1 MVKMMVY
8 KLLIGATFT
17 VNLLALLLGDT
28 DQQAGMAIF
37 GVVAAAISRGRLRIR
52 TIKHANGWR
61 VRLRP

>member
-37 GVVAAAISRGRLRIR
+37 GVVAAAISTAILFDELRQGRQ
-52 TIKHANGWR
+52 
-61 VRLRP
+61 

>member
-1 MVKMMVY
+1 MMKIMVY

-37 GVVAAAISRGRLRIR
+37 GMVAAAISTAILLDELRQGR
-52 TIKHANGWR
+52 
-61 VRLRP
+61 P

>member
-37 GVVAAAISRGRLRIR
+37 GVVAAAISTAILFDELRQGR
-52 TIKHANGWR
+52 
-61 VRLRP
+61 P